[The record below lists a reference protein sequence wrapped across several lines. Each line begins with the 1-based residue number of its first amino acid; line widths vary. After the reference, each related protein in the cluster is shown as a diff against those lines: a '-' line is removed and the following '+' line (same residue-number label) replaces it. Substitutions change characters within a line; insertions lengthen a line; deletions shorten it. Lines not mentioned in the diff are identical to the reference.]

1 MGQQPTYNFDS
12 QYVYNV
18 YYALKSSV
26 AKYSI
31 TVETA
36 WSIWYVPTMFMVVM
50 LRGMVTLHIIHLPF
64 SCLHLESPIY

>member
-36 WSIWYVPTMFMVVM
+36 WSI
-50 LRGMVTLHIIHLPF
+50 
-64 SCLHLESPIY
+64 